1 MDLEFK
7 NKCLLYDKICKQ
19 NTDFRNNLTLLRM
32 GRSDKFLHYYL
43 EPSIEGGN
51 WGGQASL
58 VAIRLVIITICFF
71 SSPLSSIR

>member
-1 MDLEFK
+1 M
-7 NKCLLYDKICKQ
+7 II
-19 NTDFRNNLTLLRM
+19 DFRKDLTSLCM